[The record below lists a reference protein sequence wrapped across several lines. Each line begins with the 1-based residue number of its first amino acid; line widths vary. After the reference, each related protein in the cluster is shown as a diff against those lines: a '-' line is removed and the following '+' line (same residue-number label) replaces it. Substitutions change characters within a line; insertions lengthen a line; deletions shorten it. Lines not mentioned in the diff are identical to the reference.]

1 MLIYEGTKYDF
12 KMDMDL
18 DKIPHLLE
26 EKLYEHMHIHTS
38 KKRSNLVEKF
48 TSIYVQGIE

>member
-26 EKLYEHMHIHTS
+26 EKLYERMHIHTS
-38 KKRSNLVEKF
+38 KKEV
-48 TSIYVQGIE
+48 TSWKNHFNICTRY